1 MQAESERRLFDHAD
15 LDFNVQPSLK
25 DLEFLDQE
33 AERVVHRQVGS
44 RYDPE
49 YTSRPAKQDFDI
61 PAGKRGERSGLHQV
75 LNDNRARTP
84 QLCPQEYLRL
94 EHVRDPIK
102 YDDLDL
108 RLFVSGELNII
119 DRDDILQPE
128 WRGRLNLLKHIL
140 YLAGYYEWRGC
151 LQLHATIINQIEL
164 GIKSWSSDF
173 SEERALVLLPYAQ
186 PNRRERP
193 QATQPVRRNQ
203 NQNRNSDTPDSR
215 VWFCRPY
222 QKGDCNKPESHRAF
236 VQGRGPVTVQHIC
249 AKCYLTDKTK
259 SSHPEN
265 SDSCPNKWLVPAP
278 GHCTVAPDP
287 ACLPPRQG
295 PDTPDSSADIQT
307 VAAAQENLVTFMVT
321 ANNKVKKS
329 GQPNF
334 KGCRIPVPSL
344 FKFDYLKREL
354 ADYDDSEILLLLR
367 YGCPINF
374 EGVPETLS
382 HACKNHK
389 GAIEFPEQVDA
400 FLRRELA
407 AGSVMGPFIASPFD
421 TETIVSPLNTVPKKD
436 SAERRVI
443 VDLSFPKHSPDCSI
457 NGGIKKDAYLGDP
470 IQLRYPLVD
479 NLVNL
484 VREKGPGCFLF
495 KCDLSRAYRQ
505 LPVDPGDLHY
515 LGYKWR
521 GELFIDV
528 KLTMGLR
535 SAAYLCQRVTNAI
548 AFIAK
553 KHGVSVSN
561 YLDDFG
567 GVEVREAAPAAFLKL
582 REIIGECGAVE
593 AIQKACTPGPRMVFL
608 GILINTEKMVQEVS
622 PDRLQELHKLLQC
635 WLVKSSASKKQT
647 QSLIWVLQFVAIC
660 VKPGRVFMSRLL
672 NFLGIA
678 RNWGR
683 SQSRMRWRQM

>member
-1 MQAESERRLFDHAD
+1 MNYAVLHAD
-15 LDFNVQPSLK
+15 GQKVAAGSTTTVPDCLP
-25 DLEFLDQE
+25 
-33 AERVVHRQVGS
+33 RQ
-44 RYDPE
+44 
-49 YTSRPAKQDFDI
+49 
-61 PAGKRGERSGLHQV
+61 
-75 LNDNRARTP
+75 N
-84 QLCPQEYLRL
+84 
-94 EHVRDPIK
+94 
-102 YDDLDL
+102 
-108 RLFVSGELNII
+108 
-119 DRDDILQPE
+119 
-128 WRGRLNLLKHIL
+128 
-140 YLAGYYEWRGC
+140 
-151 LQLHATIINQIEL
+151 IEL
-164 GIKSWSSDF
+164 FYGGFWS
-173 SEERALVLLPYAQ
+173 R
-186 PNRRERP
+186 RP

-278 GHCTVAPDP
+278 GHCAVAPEP
-287 ACLPPRQG
+287 GCLPPRQG
-295 PDTPDSSADIQT
+295 PDTTDSSADIQT

-321 ANNKVKKS
+321 ANSKVKKS

-344 FKFDYLKREL
+344 FKFDYLEREL
-354 ADYDDSEILLLLR
+354 ADYHDPEILLLLR

-382 HACKNHK
+382 HACQNHK

-400 FLRRELA
+400 FLCRKLA
-407 AGSVMGPFIASPFD
+407 AGSVMGPFTTSPFD

-443 VDLSFPKHSPDCSI
+443 VDLSFPKHSPDRSI

-470 IQLRYPLVD
+470 IQLRYPSVD

-484 VREKGPGCFLF
+484 VREKGPVCFLF

-505 LPVDPGDLHY
+505 LPVDPGDLNY

-528 KLTMGLR
+528 TLTMGLR
-535 SAAYLCQRVTNAI
+535 SVAYLMSARHKRYRLHSQETWCQCFELPWWFWGCWSEGSRPGGFPQASGDHRGMWGSWGHPKGMHTRA
-548 AFIAK
+548 
-553 KHGVSVSN
+553 SN
-561 YLDDFG
+561 G
-567 GVEVREAAPAAFLKL
+567 
-582 REIIGECGAVE
+582 
-593 AIQKACTPGPRMVFL
+593 FL
-608 GILINTEKMVQEVS
+608 GDPDWHGKKWCWRFRQTGCRSYINYCSAGWLNLQHKKSRHRASLGSCNSWPFVS
-622 PDRLQELHKLLQC
+622 SQAEFSWPD
-635 WLVKSSASKKQT
+635 SSTS
-647 QSLIWVLQFVAIC
+647 
-660 VKPGRVFMSRLL
+660 P
-672 NFLGIA
+672 GIA
-678 RNWGR
+678 RSWGR

>member
-1 MQAESERRLFDHAD
+1 MTIS
-15 LDFNVQPSLK
+15 
-25 DLEFLDQE
+25 
-33 AERVVHRQVGS
+33 
-44 RYDPE
+44 
-49 YTSRPAKQDFDI
+49 I
-61 PAGKRGERSGLHQV
+61 
-75 LNDNRARTP
+75 
-84 QLCPQEYLRL
+84 
-94 EHVRDPIK
+94 
-102 YDDLDL
+102 
-108 RLFVSGELNII
+108 SGELNII

-151 LQLHATIINQIEL
+151 LQLYATIINQIEL

-186 PNRRERP
+186 PNPRERP

-222 QKGDCNKPESHRAF
+222 QKGNCNKPQSHRAF

-265 SDSCPNKWLVPAP
+265 TDSCPNKWLVPAP
-278 GHCTVAPDP
+278 GHCAVAPDP

-307 VAAAQENLVTFMVT
+307 VAAAQENLVTLMVT
-321 ANNKVKKS
+321 ANSKVKKS

-344 FKFDYLKREL
+344 FKFDYLEREL
-354 ADYDDSEILLLLR
+354 ADYQDPEILLLLR

-382 HACKNHK
+382 HACQNHI

-407 AGSVMGPFIASPFD
+407 AGSVMGPFPASPFD

-443 VDLSFPKHSPDCSI
+443 VDLSFPKHSPDRSI
-457 NGGIKKDAYLGDP
+457 NGGIKKRRL
-470 IQLRYPLVD
+470 
-479 NLVNL
+479 
-484 VREKGPGCFLF
+484 
-495 KCDLSRAYRQ
+495 
-505 LPVDPGDLHY
+505 
-515 LGYKWR
+515 
-521 GELFIDV
+521 
-528 KLTMGLR
+528 
-535 SAAYLCQRVTNAI
+535 
-548 AFIAK
+548 
-553 KHGVSVSN
+553 
-561 YLDDFG
+561 FG
-567 GVEVREAAPAAFLKL
+567 GPHPVALS
-582 REIIGECGAVE
+582 IG
-593 AIQKACTPGPRMVFL
+593 
-608 GILINTEKMVQEVS
+608 
-622 PDRLQELHKLLQC
+622 
-635 WLVKSSASKKQT
+635 W
-647 QSLIWVLQFVAIC
+647 
-660 VKPGRVFMSRLL
+660 
-672 NFLGIA
+672 
-678 RNWGR
+678 
-683 SQSRMRWRQM
+683 